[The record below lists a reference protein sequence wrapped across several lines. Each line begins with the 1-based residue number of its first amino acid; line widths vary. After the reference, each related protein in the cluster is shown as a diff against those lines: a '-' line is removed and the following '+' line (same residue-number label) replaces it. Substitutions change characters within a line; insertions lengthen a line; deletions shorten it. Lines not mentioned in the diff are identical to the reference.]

1 MHVNV
6 LVKTQ
11 NIGMQQIEDRQ
22 TDKDT
27 SRDKNFLNSVEIGD
41 LLIKPMAKNDLF
53 ANVVSFSV
61 GLLGSLNV
69 RNAHATCQNVVLHG
83 DQD

>member
-61 GLLGSLNV
+61 G
-69 RNAHATCQNVVLHG
+69 
-83 DQD
+83 